1 MRSRPEPK
9 TTTLSSQTAT
19 GLHDIKSPTFPSER
33 DRSRE
38 KEEEEEE
45 EGNTVRVVSLQEY
58 EVLLRRMCRRMSEEW
73 IFPGVELEIKR
84 GVTIAMF

>member
-1 MRSRPEPK
+1 MFFKRMWSRPKPK

-38 KEEEEEE
+38 KEEEE
-45 EGNTVRVVSLQEY
+45 GNTLRVVSLQEY

-73 IFPGVELEIKR
+73 IFPGVELEI
-84 GVTIAMF
+84 